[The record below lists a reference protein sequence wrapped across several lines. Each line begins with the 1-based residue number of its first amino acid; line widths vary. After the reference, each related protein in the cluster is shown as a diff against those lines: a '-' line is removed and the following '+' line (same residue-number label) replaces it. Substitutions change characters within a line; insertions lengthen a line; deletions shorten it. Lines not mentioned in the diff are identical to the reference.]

1 LDVIATQIPRFVVW
15 ADDDTVT
22 PVVLSR
28 IPLTMGHM
36 GFAKEG
42 WQPQYGIE
50 LSRLLNWAG
59 VSYWLS
65 TANGEAES
73 SKTIAGWLG
82 QGRIPLTG
90 HDDGW
95 VQLSGY
101 RKAGRGALVHS
112 LRPDTTVWHEYSG
125 SWGRLPGRVWVEIPV
140 LVVNGTHE
148 PLAYSA
154 WIDSFAIAVLELA
167 RTQRTEQDESWG
179 KRGCPAGVAG
189 WDAWVF
195 DWERQ
200 PWTTQWAR
208 TDEGSDNLGRMGRGY
223 YEGRSRDR
231 NQGAEF
237 FARAAEHSEGDRQRL
252 LTEASKGYAT
262 ASQVMLQ
269 IHERLPK
276 SRSGELP
283 VEDSLLQVGIA
294 SLRPL
299 ARLVRAAERQA
310 LAALV
315 QLVDADPLPT
325 MQEDPLLRR
334 DRGRVLYRW
343 QADFSK
349 GVYDLTLTNE
359 QFTRT
364 IVDGRDTE
372 GEQFDVEHG
381 VRHEPEWVAVLE
393 IVDGGGLYHIAQQ
406 ANADNDWT
414 LVVRVDDESTP
425 YDNSTEIVI
434 WEVPAE

>member
-1 LDVIATQIPRFVVW
+1 
-15 ADDDTVT
+15 
-22 PVVLSR
+22 
-28 IPLTMGHM
+28 
-36 GFAKEG
+36 
-42 WQPQYGIE
+42 
-50 LSRLLNWAG
+50 
-59 VSYWLS
+59 
-65 TANGEAES
+65 
-73 SKTIAGWLG
+73 
-82 QGRIPLTG
+82 
-90 HDDGW
+90 
-95 VQLSGY
+95 
-101 RKAGRGALVHS
+101 
-112 LRPDTTVWHEYSG
+112 
-125 SWGRLPGRVWVEIPV
+125 
-140 LVVNGTHE
+140 
-148 PLAYSA
+148 
-154 WIDSFAIAVLELA
+154 
-167 RTQRTEQDESWG
+167 
-179 KRGCPAGVAG
+179 
-189 WDAWVF
+189 
-195 DWERQ
+195 
-200 PWTTQWAR
+200 
-208 TDEGSDNLGRMGRGY
+208 
-223 YEGRSRDR
+223 
-231 NQGAEF
+231 
-237 FARAAEHSEGDRQRL
+237 
-252 LTEASKGYAT
+252 
-262 ASQVMLQ
+262 MLQ

-276 SRSGELP
+276 SCSGELP

-364 IVDGRDTE
+364 IVNGRDTE

-414 LVVRVDDESTP
+414 LVVRVDDEWTP

-434 WEVPAE
+434 WEIPAE

>member
-1 LDVIATQIPRFVVW
+1 MNPGANEVVRRAWLVGMPGSLIGNDSRGRPSGRERMKAATTWVAWDVVTTKADLAIAT
-15 ADDDTVT
+15 
-22 PVVLSR
+22 
-28 IPLTMGHM
+28 
-36 GFAKEG
+36 
-42 WQPQYGIE
+42 
-50 LSRLLNWAG
+50 
-59 VSYWLS
+59 
-65 TANGEAES
+65 
-73 SKTIAGWLG
+73 
-82 QGRIPLTG
+82 
-90 HDDGW
+90 
-95 VQLSGY
+95 
-101 RKAGRGALVHS
+101 
-112 LRPDTTVWHEYSG
+112 
-125 SWGRLPGRVWVEIPV
+125 
-140 LVVNGTHE
+140 
-148 PLAYSA
+148 
-154 WIDSFAIAVLELA
+154 
-167 RTQRTEQDESWG
+167 
-179 KRGCPAGVAG
+179 
-189 WDAWVF
+189 
-195 DWERQ
+195 
-200 PWTTQWAR
+200 
-208 TDEGSDNLGRMGRGY
+208 
-223 YEGRSRDR
+223 
-231 NQGAEF
+231 QGAEF